1 MNAVT
6 TLNAHLTTI
15 QCPAE
20 LRTLPA
26 WVMWRLEYHEGED
39 KPRKVPFYA
48 NGQRRHGKQG
58 TPDDRQQLVTFD
70 AARAAAARRGMDG
83 VGIALMPE
91 WGLAALDF
99 DRCVLPS
106 GDLHPEVAAIAAQS
120 YAEWSPSG
128 NGVRVLFRGNLLN
141 RKSFDE
147 AFGFETFSTKGF
159 VTFTGNRLDACDVLG
174 NQDTV
179 AEVTDE
185 VLALFARR
193 FKPRE
198 DAEAV
203 GHTDDVVGLTPAEI
217 ERALTALDPDAPH
230 DEWLHVGM
238 ALHHETRGEGFDLWN
253 DWSERGAKY
262 PGRDVLRHRWDS
274 FGRYDGPAVTG
285 RTLVM
290 LANDK
295 GAAIGPAAP
304 ASAEEFDEIV
314 ASAPADKPPRFAFE
328 PVHAFASAKAL
339 PWIIKGVLPQAG
351 LAVVYGASGAGKSF
365 AVLDMC
371 VAVARGQ
378 EWRQRRVKQGR
389 VAYIAAEGA
398 EGFRK
403 RLAAYAHHHG
413 VDLTDVPMVV
423 LSAAP
428 NLMEK
433 KDAADIVVG
442 IEAAGGASVI
452 VVDTF
457 AQATPGANENAGEDV
472 GKALGYCR
480 LIHQRTGAL
489 VLLVHHSGKDAAKG
503 ARGWSGLRAAAD
515 AEIEVVRTDAG
526 ARYMRLSKNKDGVDG
541 LEWGFELDVV
551 TLGVDEDGDEITS
564 CVVRE
569 AEVPKARQVSRKL
582 GPIEKVVLEVFQEFA
597 QAQTEGIERDAVIAE
612 AVRRM
617 PEAEGGRRDTRRQ
630 RVARAISGLCDGDDA
645 PFWVDADGCMSVL

>member
-91 WGLAALDF
+91 WGLTALDF

-198 DAEAV
+198 DAQAV
-203 GHTDDVVGLTPAEI
+203 GHTDDIVGLTPTDI
-217 ERALTALDPDAPH
+217 ERALTVLDPDAPH

-304 ASAEEFDEIV
+304 ASAEDFDDL
-314 ASAPADKPPRFAFE
+314 SLNPDGTPKPPRFRVVPDTEFMAR
-328 PVHAFASAKAL
+328 PA
-339 PWIIKGVLPQAG
+339 PRWIVKGLVPEGELLVLFG
-351 LAVVYGASGAGKSF
+351 ESGAGKSF
-365 AVLDMC
+365 VALDIFG
-371 VAVARGQ
+371 AVARGVD
-378 EWRQRRVKQGR
+378 WRGLRVRQRRVCF
-389 VAYIAAEGA
+389 VIAEGGG
-398 EGFRK
+398 GFRN
-403 RLAAYAHHHG
+403 RLHAYARHHG
-413 VDLTDVPMVV
+413 QQAGV
-423 LSAAP
+423 LVLDAAP
-428 NLMEK
+428 NLLQRN
-433 KDAADIVVG
+433 DALDVVKG
-442 IEAAGGASVI
+442 IQAAGGADIV

-457 AQATPGANENAGEDV
+457 AQTTPGANENAGEDI
-472 GKALGYCR
+472 GKALGHCR
-480 LIHQRTGAL
+480 AISRELGGAL
-489 VLLVHHSGKDAAKG
+489 VVLVHHAGKDVSKG
-503 ARGWSGLRAAAD
+503 ARGWSGLKAAAD
-515 AEIEVVRTDAG
+515 AEIEVARTPTG
-526 ARYMRLSKNKDGVDG
+526 RYLKTSKQKDGEDG
-541 LEWGFELDVV
+541 RTWGFGLQSVDIG
-551 TLGVDEDGDEITS
+551 LDEDGDTVTS
-564 CVVRE
+564 CVVVE
-569 AEVPKARQVSRKL
+569 ADKPKAAAVKRKL
-582 GPIEKVVLEVFQEFA
+582 GANEEVVN
-597 QAQTEGIERDAVIAE
+597 AVIQEMA
-612 AVRRM
+612 
-617 PEAEGGRRDTRRQ
+617 AEGALELRIDEIVAVAVSRVPRAEGAKGRDMRESNLRR
-630 RVARAISGLCDGDDA
+630 ALKSLCEDITGYALDEELGT
-645 PFWVDADGCMSVL
+645 VSL